1 MDTIKNI
8 YVSGSRVLIIDSN
21 NKLYL
26 FGHTCH
32 KILGINLICEELENN
47 ISGCFYTGIILD
59 EPDTINKFYSK
70 LNYIV
75 IHTKNGKLY
84 FSKNIISDNYIG
96 TINNFSNNIHN
107 NVNNDNNDND
117 NNEDSD
123 NNDNDSDNN
132 DDNDD
137 DDDDNNDNDDND
149 DDDDNDDTDYTDT
162 DSDSSANLILNKNTE
177 NYDYESMPDLEFN
190 DGRENNNNKFEHEKK
205 IDLELMGID
214 IDFNLKNNGDI
225 LKLKS
230 TANIGE
236 SGIDLFQENV
246 IDILLTDKFIFYQID
261 NNIYMFDP
269 HYIDNATICFIY
281 CNWLLLE
288 KIINGTTYIYYQ
300 LIFPFEIEKIYFSTD
315 FMYFKSGKYH
325 HIIFDHYFSN
335 DNNFINNSK
344 SIKWIYFVTDIEFVI
359 SDIHVLC
366 HESTIII
373 KKENII
379 YKYYDNIANLKK
391 YMEHENIKIIK
402 NNHHESNIYCQIDD
416 KIYTN
421 NHYTEKS
428 GIIDKIYQGKYADK
442 FMYMGIY
449 YLYGHKVY
457 VINNESSKMFFC
469 CGGRIFLNENKIT
482 NLVCINESIYF
493 TSNNKLYYL
502 SCDKLGKNKY
512 VNKFKLEQN
521 LSDRARN
528 KYILYSQKI
537 NLIITGIKYSD
548 QALVIT
554 SNNKYYYYYLNEDG
568 GISSDLFE
576 IKSCEDINVLE
587 INNLVNVNLIQ
598 KIDIEYEENI
608 SIQIDTNSKKNN
620 AFDKLLIYSES
631 INMYTGIMIT
641 YINGGNIGNGNGC
654 KIHFMQDALN
664 IFKQKYLIDHGMRT
678 SFNIPEM
685 EIFTDSELESIGSM
699 LHMII
704 YHSNSHLSIRLPITL
719 ITAIAKRSPNILELE
734 YLAKEEY
741 GDTFINIYNHK
752 YDMETIKSFGYDSYY
767 QCLKNLCKYYEND
780 NEINSKVR
788 NISRKIADG
797 FMDYQYINNLPKMNI
812 PTIDYYLSGNY
823 CIDRKKLIK
832 NLKVTMYNKNTTEKN
847 KQKIKKCTKV
857 FKNIIEDISESQ
869 LAIMLKNWSSNTV
882 ITDNIYDVCIKN
894 DDIDIYFS
902 TCCTEIHINYNL
914 IKIKNRELLIES
926 LTTPINSFKD

>member
-8 YVSGSRVLIIDSN
+8 YVSGSRVLIVDSN

-32 KILGINLICEELENN
+32 NILGIDLICEESENN

-59 EPDTINKFYSK
+59 ESDTINKFYSK

-84 FSKNIISDNYIG
+84 FSKNIISENYIG

-107 NVNNDNNDND
+107 SVDNNCDNNDNNDNNNDNDNND

-123 NNDNDSDNN
+123 D
-132 DDNDD
+132 
-137 DDDDNNDNDDND
+137 
-149 DDDDNDDTDYTDT
+149 DDTDDTDDTDTDTDNDDT

-177 NYDYESMPDLEFN
+177 DYDYESMPNLEFN
-190 DGRENNNNKFEHEKK
+190 DGVENNNNNKFEHEKK

-214 IDFNLKNNGDI
+214 IDFNLENNGNI
-225 LKLKS
+225 LKLKNS
-230 TANIGE
+230 ANIGE

-246 IDILLTDKFIFYQID
+246 IDVLFTDKFIFYQMD
-261 NNIYMFDP
+261 DNIYMFDP
-269 HYIDNATICFIY
+269 HFIDNEAICFIC

-288 KIINGTTYIYYQ
+288 KNINGTTYIYYQ
-300 LIFPFEIEKIYFSTD
+300 LIFPFEIEKIYFSAD

-325 HIIFDHYFSN
+325 HIIFDQYSPN
-335 DNNFINNSK
+335 SSDFIADSK
-344 SIKWIYFVTDIEFVI
+344 SIKWIYFITDIEFDI

-379 YKYYDNIANLKK
+379 YKYYDNIASLKK
-391 YMEHENIKIIK
+391 YMEHDNIKIIK

-421 NHYTEKS
+421 NHYREKLN
-428 GIIDKIYQGKYADK
+428 ILDKIYQGKYADK
-442 FMYMGIY
+442 FMFMGIY
-449 YLYGHKVY
+449 LLFGHKVY

-469 CGGRIFLNENKIT
+469 CGRKIFLNENKIT

-493 TSNNKLYYL
+493 MSNDKLYYL
-502 SCDKLGKNKY
+502 SCNKLEKNKY
-512 VNKFKLEQN
+512 MNKFKLEQN
-521 LSDRARN
+521 LSDRAHN
-528 KYILYSQKI
+528 KYMLYSQKI
-537 NLIITGIKYSD
+537 NFKITDIKYSD
-548 QALVIT
+548 QALVMI
-554 SNNKYYYYYLNEDG
+554 SENKYYYYYLNKNG
-568 GISSDLFE
+568 GIASDLIE

-587 INNLVNVNLIQ
+587 LNSLVNVNLIQ

-608 SIQIDTNSKKNN
+608 SIQVDTNSKKNN

-631 INMYTGIMIT
+631 IDMYTGIMIT
-641 YINGGNIGNGNGC
+641 YINGGNIGNGDGC
-654 KIHFMQDALN
+654 KVHFMQDALN

-678 SFNIPEM
+678 SFNISEM

-752 YDMETIKSFGYDSYY
+752 YDMKTIKSFGYDSYY

-780 NEINSKVR
+780 DETNHKVR
-788 NISRKIADG
+788 NISRKIANG

-832 NLKVTMYNKNTTEKN
+832 NLKVTMYNKKITEKN

-869 LAIMLKNWSSNTV
+869 LAVMLKNWSSNTV
-882 ITDNIYDVCIKN
+882 VTDNIYDICIKN

-902 TCCTEIHINYNL
+902 TCCTEIYVNYNL

-926 LTTPINSFKD
+926 LTSPINSFKD